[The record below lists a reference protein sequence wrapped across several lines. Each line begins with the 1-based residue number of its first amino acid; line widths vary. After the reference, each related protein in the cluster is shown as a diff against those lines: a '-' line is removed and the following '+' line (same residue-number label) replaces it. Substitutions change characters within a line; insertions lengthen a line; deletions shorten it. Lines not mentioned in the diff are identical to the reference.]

1 LLYLQTIVDGLMQ
14 GGVYAMVALGLSLV
28 FGVMRIINWSHGE
41 TLMAAMYISFLLYS
55 NLGINPYLTILVNI
69 IIFAIYGYFLQRMV
83 LNGLLKREADRE
95 PLSILLFTAGLGMV
109 LSNVAL
115 MIFGAQSKAIA
126 ATFNL
131 GSFKTPVMDLVIS
144 KPKLIAFIISI
155 AVTLALF
162 AFIKRAEYGR
172 ALRACSQNRH
182 VAVLMGIDQQ
192 KLYGIAMAIG
202 CALVGIAGA
211 LLISFFPVTPDVGS
225 TYSMKSFIIVVLG
238 GKGSILGALVGG
250 LIVGVIETLG
260 AQLTSASYSQV
271 ILFVLFIV
279 ILLVR
284 PSGLLGQES
293 E

>member
-1 LLYLQTIVDGLMQ
+1 MLYLQTIIDGLMQ

-109 LSNVAL
+109 LSNGAL

-131 GSFKTPVMDLVIS
+131 GSFKTPALNLVIS

-162 AFIKRAEYGR
+162 VFIKRAEYGR

-182 VAVLMGIDQQ
+182 VAVLMGIDQK

>member
-1 LLYLQTIVDGLMQ
+1 MLYLQTIIDGLMQ

-109 LSNVAL
+109 LSNGAL

-131 GSFKTPVMDLVIS
+131 GSFKTPVLDLVIS

>member
-1 LLYLQTIVDGLMQ
+1 MLYLQTIVDGLMQ